1 MQLSN
6 ANDDISLGRRHEK
19 ELIERIDQLKV
30 CRHDSLS
37 CLLSLYMPNHFS
49 SFKWEKEKLKT
60 ANDRLEKKS
69 EASTAQIKVLKD
81 KVELQRIQK
90 ADLMQRYNEL
100 CEEYKKATD
109 LLEPIV
115 RKMTP
120 SKREKYA
127 AKA

>member
-1 MQLSN
+1 
-6 ANDDISLGRRHEK
+6 
-19 ELIERIDQLKV
+19 
-30 CRHDSLS
+30 
-37 CLLSLYMPNHFS
+37 MPNHLT